1 MAPTADD
8 CAHALIEIVPEVMQ
22 EIRRHVRNRRGPDL
36 SVMQV
41 RILAFLAGNPGAP
54 LSAVADYVG
63 LTLPSTSTQV
73 SNLVDRELVHRASSP
88 TDRRYV
94 ALQLTTKGNALLT
107 SVRQAAQASL
117 AETVTLLSSEEC
129 QLVID
134 ALQTL
139 RLVLTRA
146 KAENYFDD
154 TGPPT
159 SSATPTP

>member
-22 EIRRHVRNRRGPDL
+22 EIRRHVRSRRGPDL

-73 SNLVDRELVHRASSP
+73 SNLVDRGLVHRAPSL

-94 ALQLTTKGNALLT
+94 ALQLTNKGEALLT

-117 AETVTLLSSEEC
+117 AETVEMLSTQER

-134 ALQTL
+134 ALQAL
-139 RLVLTRA
+139 RLVLIRA
-146 KAENYFDD
+146 KSESYFDD
-154 TGPPT
+154 TGPPPSANPT
-159 SSATPTP
+159 S

>member
-22 EIRRHVRNRRGPDL
+22 EIRRHVRSRRGPDL

-41 RILAFLAGNPGAP
+41 RILAFLSGNAGTP
-54 LSAVADYVG
+54 LSAVAEYVG

-73 SNLVDRELVHRASSP
+73 SNLVDRELVHRAPAP

-94 ALQLTTKGNALLT
+94 ALQLTDKGEALLT

-117 AETVTLLSSEEC
+117 AETVTLLSAQER
-129 QLVID
+129 QQVID
-134 ALQTL
+134 ALQAL
-139 RLVLTRA
+139 RQVLIRA
-146 KAENYFDD
+146 KTESYFDD
-154 TGPPT
+154 TGPPP
-159 SSATPTP
+159 SSTPTPS